1 MKTALHTGLGALL
14 LALAFY
20 GCGGD
25 SAASK
30 QQAAKAEPPL
40 AVTVTPV
47 RTQKVTRFVDVVGT
61 LYANEEVTISSE
73 LDGRIASIR
82 ADLGD
87 RVARGQTLAGID
99 DAEFR
104 FSIKQTESNLREN
117 LAKLGLEKTPSGDF
131 DVQQTSL
138 VKRAKADFD
147 DATLALKRMKVLHEK
162 QLVAAQDFDT
172 AETRAKMSGANY
184 QSSIEEARAS
194 LAAAFAKEAQLDTAR
209 KKLRDTTIVAPLSGS
224 ISKRSVSAGE
234 YVKVGTP
241 LFVIVQDNPLKL
253 RGMIPERFAP
263 EVHAD
268 QEVEIR
274 VDSFPDTAFKGKLT
288 RISPSSDV
296 ASRSFLVEGLVENP
310 DRRLKPGFFAHAAVT
325 TKVDPNALTVPQQA
339 VTSFAG
345 VSKVFVVVREPHDSE
360 PGRGAENNVARER
373 IVQTAG
379 RVGSNE
385 VEIVSGVRPGELVII
400 SGLTRVANGGTVK
413 VSGPVMP
420 RDGAA
425 QP

>member
-138 VKRAKADFD
+138 VKRARADFD

-162 QLVAAQDFDT
+162 QLVAAQDYDT

-268 QEVEIR
+268 QEVDIR
-274 VDSFPDTAFKGKLT
+274 VDSFPDSVFKGKLT

-345 VSKVFVVVREPHDSE
+345 VSKVFV
-360 PGRGAENNVARER
+360 AENNVARER

>member
-1 MKTALHTGLGALL
+1 MKISLHTALLAA
-14 LALAFY
+14 LALY

-30 QQAAKAEPPL
+30 QTQAAKADAPL

-47 RTQKVTRFVDVVGT
+47 RAQKVTRFVEVVGT
-61 LYANEEVTISSE
+61 LYANEEVTVSSE
-73 LDGRIASIR
+73 LDGRVASLG

-87 RVARGQTLAGID
+87 RVARGQSLAKID

-104 FSIKQTESNLREN
+104 FAIKQTESNLREN
-117 LAKLGLEKTPSGDF
+117 LAKVGLEKTPVGDF

-162 QLVAAQDFDT
+162 QFVAAQDYDT
-172 AETRAKMSGANY
+172 AEKRTTMSRAKY
-184 QSSIEEARAS
+184 QASLEEARAA

-209 KKLRDTTIVAPLSGS
+209 KKLQDTNIVAPLSGS

-241 LFVIVQDNPLKL
+241 LFMIVQDNPLKL

-263 EVHAD
+263 EVRAD
-268 QEVEIR
+268 QEAEIR
-274 VDSFPDTAFKGKLT
+274 VDSVPTHLSKGKLT

-296 ASRSFLVEGLVENP
+296 TSRSFLVEGVVDNP

-339 VTSFAG
+339 VISFAG
-345 VSKVFVVVREPHDSE
+345 VSKVFVP
-360 PGRGAENNVARER
+360 ENNVARER

-379 RVGSNE
+379 RVGTNE
-385 VEIVSGVRPGELVII
+385 VEIASGVKPGELVII
-400 SGLTRVANGGTVK
+400 SGLTRVTNGGAVK

-420 RDGAA
+420 RDGAP

>member
-1 MKTALHTGLGALL
+1 MKTACHTGLCALL
-14 LALAFY
+14 FALAVY

-30 QQAAKAEPPL
+30 QTQAAKTEAPL

-47 RTQKVTRFVDVVGT
+47 RTQKVTRFVEIVGT

-104 FSIKQTESNLREN
+104 FAIKQTESNLREN

-274 VDSFPDTAFKGKLT
+274 VDSFPDGAFKGKLT

-296 ASRSFLVEGLVENP
+296 TSRSFLVEGLVENP

-345 VSKVFVVVREPHDSE
+345 VSKVFV
-360 PGRGAENNVARER
+360 AENNVARER

-379 RVGSNE
+379 RVGTNE

-400 SGLTRVANGGTVK
+400 SGLTRVTNGSAVK

>member
-1 MKTALHTGLGALL
+1 MTTRMKISVRNAWFAGLCISLL
-14 LALAFY
+14 LA

-30 QQAAKAEPPL
+30 QTQAKQAEPPL

-47 RTQKVTRFVDVVGT
+47 RAQKVTRSVDFVGT
-61 LYANEEVTISSE
+61 LYANEEVTVSSE
-73 LDGRIASIR
+73 LDGRIASLT

-87 RVARGQTLAGID
+87 RVAQGQTLAKID

-104 FSIKQTESNLREN
+104 YAIRQMESNLREN
-117 LAKLGLEKTPSGDF
+117 LAKLGLDKVPAPDF
-131 DVQQTSL
+131 DVKQTSL
-138 VKRAKADFD
+138 VTRAKADYD
-147 DATLALKRMKVLHEK
+147 DADLALKRVKVLHER
-162 QLVAAQDFDT
+162 QLVAAQDYDT
-172 AETRAKMSGANY
+172 AQTRTKMSGANY

-209 KKLRDTTIVAPLSGS
+209 KKLRDTVIAAPLSGS
-224 ISKRSVSAGE
+224 ISKRAISAGE

-241 LFVIVQDNPLKL
+241 LFTIVQDSPLKL

-263 EVHAD
+263 DIHSD
-268 QEVEIR
+268 QAVEIR
-274 VDSFPDTAFKGKLT
+274 VDSFQNDVFRGKLT

-296 ASRSFLVEGLVENP
+296 TSRSFLVEGLVDNP

-339 VTSFAG
+339 VISFAG
-345 VSKVFVVVREPHDSE
+345 VSKVFVAEDS
-360 PGRGAENNVARER
+360 VARER
-373 IVQTAG
+373 VVETAG
-379 RVGSNE
+379 RVGANE
-385 VEIVSGVRPGELVII
+385 VEIASGLRPGELVIV
-400 SGLTRVANGGTVK
+400 SGLTRVANGTRLK

-420 RDGAA
+420 RDGA
-425 QP
+425 QKP

>member
-1 MKTALHTGLGALL
+1 MLV
-14 LALAFY
+14 ALAFY

-30 QQAAKAEPPL
+30 QTQAAKTEAPL

-47 RTQKVTRFVDVVGT
+47 RTQKVTRTVEVVGT
-61 LYANEEVTISSE
+61 LYANEEVTVSSE
-73 LDGRIASIR
+73 LDGRIASLG

-87 RVARGQTLAGID
+87 RVARGQTLAKID

-104 FSIKQTESNLREN
+104 FAIKQTESNLREN
-117 LAKLGLEKTPSGDF
+117 LAKLGLERTPAGDF

-147 DATLALKRMKVLHEK
+147 DAMLALKRMKVLHEK
-162 QLVAAQDFDT
+162 QFVAAQDYDT
-172 AETRAKMSGANY
+172 AETRTKMSGANF
-184 QSSIEEARAS
+184 QSSIEEARAA

-209 KKLRDTTIVAPLSGS
+209 KKLQDTNIVAPLSGS

-241 LFVIVQDNPLKL
+241 LFMIVQDNPLKL

-263 EVHAD
+263 DVRAD

-274 VDSFPDTAFKGKLT
+274 VDSFPGNVFKGKLT

-296 ASRSFLVEGLVENP
+296 TSRSFLVEGLVDNP
-310 DRRLKPGFFAHAAVT
+310 DRRLKPGFFAHAAVM

-339 VTSFAG
+339 VISFAG
-345 VSKVFVVVREPHDSE
+345 VSKVFV
-360 PGRGAENNVARER
+360 AENNVARER

-379 RVGSNE
+379 RVGTNE

-400 SGLTRVANGGTVK
+400 SGLTRVTNGGAVK

-420 RDGAA
+420 RDGAP